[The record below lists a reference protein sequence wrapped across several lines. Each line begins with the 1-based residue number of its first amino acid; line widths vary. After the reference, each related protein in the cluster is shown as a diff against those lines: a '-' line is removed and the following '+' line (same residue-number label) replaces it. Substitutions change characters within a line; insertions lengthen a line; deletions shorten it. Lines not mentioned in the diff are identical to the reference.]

1 MDNKIFITEK
11 DYMRLNNL
19 INTDYSDENDCLEN
33 LENEI
38 ERANIIRGNEV
49 PPDLVT
55 MNSKIEYLDFTTNRT
70 SIITISY
77 PDNSNYVEKNISIMA
92 PLGCAL
98 IGLREGQEIL
108 WDFPSGATKKL
119 KIIKVIYQ
127 PEASGDTHL

>member
-19 INTDYSDENDCLEN
+19 LNSDYEDENNCLEN

-38 ERANIIRGNEV
+38 ERANIISDSEV

-55 MNSKIEYLDFTTNRT
+55 MNSKIEYLDLTTKRSST
-70 SIITISY
+70 ITISY
-77 PDNSNYVEKNISIMA
+77 PDNANYLEKNISILA

-127 PEASGDTHL
+127 PEASGDVHL